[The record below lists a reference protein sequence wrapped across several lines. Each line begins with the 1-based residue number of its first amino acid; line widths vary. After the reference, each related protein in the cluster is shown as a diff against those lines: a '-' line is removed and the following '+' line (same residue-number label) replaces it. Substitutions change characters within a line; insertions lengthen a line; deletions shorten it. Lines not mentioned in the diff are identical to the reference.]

1 VLFDAV
7 YVPGGE
13 RSVRALS
20 AERDAVEFVTE
31 AYRHCKAIAA
41 TGEGAV
47 LIAACP
53 GIPTATDGADADPAL
68 VIGDNGQTARV
79 VRQFIQAIAQHR
91 NWTRQGKNRLVPSPG
106 GELRGEEGPL

>member
-1 VLFDAV
+1 M
-7 YVPGGE
+7 
-13 RSVRALS
+13 S

-41 TGEGAV
+41 TGEGAN

-53 GIPTATDGADADPAL
+53 GIPTAADGADDPAL
-68 VIGDNGQTARV
+68 VIGDNGQTARI
-79 VRQFIQAIAQHR
+79 VRQFIEAIAQHR

-106 GELRGEEGPL
+106 GELRGEEAPL